1 MSADTK
7 VTVVIPAYNAAR
19 TIDGTIKSVRQQ
31 TFENL
36 EIIIVDDGS
45 TDTTPEIAKRHVAED
60 ERVRLIT
67 QKNGGVARARN
78 TGIAEG
84 SGEFIAPVDADDLWR
99 SDKIEKQL
107 AAMTAG
113 GPLVGLVYT
122 WFAVINDDDVVTN
135 WSRPS
140 DAGDVSRR
148 SCLGNVVG
156 NGSSPL
162 MRREAVLDAGGY
174 DPRLRDANA
183 QGCEDL
189 LLYFRMSLKYH
200 FAVVPEFLT
209 GYRHSASNMSSDAL
223 QMFRSWRIV
232 ADEMAKTMPDCAS
245 EIVRGERMLLSW
257 LFGRA
262 LNTGNRRVAGE
273 ILREISRIAP
283 VNAIGMGV
291 WLPLRLQVRHLGF
304 TLLSA
309 VSAEFAAA
317 RHSRFALH
325 GPETEG
331 QPV

>member
-1 MSADTK
+1 MSLKPK

-19 TIDGTIKSVRQQ
+19 TIDATMASVRRQ
-31 TFENL
+31 TFDNL
-36 EIIIVDDGS
+36 EIIVVDDGS
-45 TDTTPEIAKRHVAED
+45 TDTTPQIVKKHIAED

-78 TGIAEG
+78 RGIAEG

-107 AAMTAG
+107 AAMAAG
-113 GPLVGLVYT
+113 GPRVGLVYS

-135 WSRPS
+135 LSRPS

-200 FAVVPEFLT
+200 FAVVQEFLT
-209 GYRHSASNMSSDAL
+209 GYRHSGSNMSSDAL

-232 ADEMAKTMPDCAS
+232 AAEMGKTLPDCAS
-245 EIVRGERMLLSW
+245 EINRGERMLLSW

-262 LNTGNRRVAGE
+262 LDAGNRQAAAE
-273 ILREISRIAP
+273 ILREISRSAP
-283 VNAIGMGV
+283 VHALGMGV
-291 WLPLRLQVRHLGF
+291 WLPLRLRARRLGF

-309 VSAEFAAA
+309 VSDEVAAA
-317 RHSRFALH
+317 RRSRFALN
-325 GPETEG
+325 GPETKG
-331 QPV
+331 QPA